1 MVSPSGHQ
9 VFTVSAALAQVK
21 AEITEIVTFLRNPR
35 KFLSM
40 GARSPAGI
48 LLVGPPGA
56 GCFVLLGAVTAMTP
70 TLLALFQA
78 PSTVPV
84 PAIAQPFHFPAAP
97 VGSGSLTWF

>member
-1 MVSPSGHQ
+1 MP
-9 VFTVSAALAQVK
+9 AALAQVK

-56 GCFVLLGAVTAMTP
+56 GRSAFLI
-70 TLLALFQA
+70 
-78 PSTVPV
+78 PS
-84 PAIAQPFHFPAAP
+84 QR
-97 VGSGSLTWF
+97 

>member
-1 MVSPSGHQ
+1 MA
-9 VFTVSAALAQVK
+9 FCLICKQVK

-56 GCFVLLGAVTAMTP
+56 ALMSSVPFAMACERTHAIVRSASPGGPCVLV
-70 TLLALFQA
+70 
-78 PSTVPV
+78 
-84 PAIAQPFHFPAAP
+84 
-97 VGSGSLTWF
+97 